1 MILAGPANDRALWRR
16 NQALIDGRPLASAA
30 AVDRNTGLFN
40 PPKENEMSKGQHGN
54 KEAKKPKKASSP
66 ITPLSAAAN
75 LPTPVAAAD
84 RQRKK

>member
-1 MILAGPANDRALWRR
+1 
-16 NQALIDGRPLASAA
+16 
-30 AVDRNTGLFN
+30 
-40 PPKENEMSKGQHGN
+40 MSKGQHGN

-75 LPTPVAAAD
+75 LPTPVAVAE